1 MILERVTPESVGIHS
16 EGILKFI
23 DLAESRG
30 LELHS
35 MMLLRHGKVCAEGW
49 WKPYNPASPHMMFSF
64 TKALTSTAIGFACQE
79 GALSLDDRLSELF
92 PDKMPENPSENL
104 LACTVRD
111 LLTMCLGQEKSFLMG
126 GERPYYEDRNW
137 VRLAL
142 RQPFVYAPGEKFVY
156 NNVGPYLAGILVQRR
171 AGCDLVHYLMPR
183 MFAPMGIQLPTWEND
198 PNGQTFGAGGLF
210 LTIDELHLF
219 GQLLLQN
226 GEWNGKQLIPA
237 EWVKEATSK
246 QVENG
251 SEGYG
256 YLFWAGPEGSFR
268 ADGKY
273 GQFVILMRD
282 KNAVVTVTAESR
294 DAGALLRAV
303 FEEIYPQL

>member
-1 MILERVTPESVGIHS
+1 MAVGIAQK
-16 EGILKFI
+16 EGLLSIDEKLTDAFKDDLPEIVSDNLK
-23 DLAESRG
+23 A
-30 LELHS
+30 
-35 MMLLRHGKVCAEGW
+35 A
-49 WKPYNPASPHMMFSF
+49 
-64 TKALTSTAIGFACQE
+64 
-79 GALSLDDRLSELF
+79 
-92 PDKMPENPSENL
+92 
-104 LACTVRD
+104 TVRD

-156 NNVGPYLAGILVQRR
+156 NNVGPYLAGILV
-171 AGCDLVHYLMPR
+171 
-183 MFAPMGIQLPTWEND
+183 GIPLPTWEND

-251 SEGYG
+251 SDGYG

-273 GQFVILMRD
+273 GQFVVLMRD